1 MPFPNQS
8 QRPACLHQKRGTEG
22 RMKIGIAGT
31 GRMGTA
37 IALRLL
43 DKGHQVTVWNRT
55 RDKTETAAAAGASV
69 AGTPAALVAASDQ
82 IISML
87 TNETAMDAVY
97 NGNDG
102 LLSADVAGKLFID
115 MSTVRGVEHQALAPK
130 VEAKGALLLECP
142 VSGTVKPAREGT
154 LFGFAGGTLETFA
167 EAKPLLD
174 QLCRRVEL
182 IGAMGAGAN
191 MKLAAN
197 LLLTVFWQALAEASS
212 LMHEAWID
220 PKRLVDM
227 FADTNIG
234 AALLKARADAVV
246 AALEGKP
253 APAASFDID
262 FMRKD
267 LRDMVQEAAAL
278 GVSLPVAAQTLNCF
292 DEASRDG
299 AGKIDGT
306 QYPAWWI
313 SHAQEAA
320 HA

>member
-1 MPFPNQS
+1 
-8 QRPACLHQKRGTEG
+8 
-22 RMKIGIAGT
+22 MKIGIAGT

-37 IALRLL
+37 MALRLL

-55 RDKTETAAAAGASV
+55 REKTAEAAAAGASV
-69 AGTPAALVAASDQ
+69 AETPAALVAGSDK

-87 TNETAMDAVY
+87 TNETAMQAVY
-97 NGNDG
+97 NGRNG
-102 LLSADVAGKLFID
+102 LLSAKVTGKLFIE
-115 MSTVRGVEHQALAPK
+115 MSTVRGIAHQALAPH
-130 VEAKGALLLECP
+130 VESRSALLLECP

-154 LFGFAGGTLETFA
+154 LFAFAGGSSEAFH

-191 MKLAAN
+191 MKLAVN

-212 LMHEAWID
+212 LMHEVPID
-220 PKRLVDM
+220 PKRLIDL

-234 AALLKARADAVV
+234 AALLKARAAQIV

-267 LRDMVQEAAAL
+267 LRDMMQEAAAMS
-278 GVSLPVAAQTLNCF
+278 VSLPVAAQTLTCF

-313 SHAQEAA
+313 NHAQEAA